1 MSGWYSL
8 VGVLAHERMIT
19 MLNTE
24 NPITIVVKH
33 SRAVFQNTLSVLRV
47 LKRPQKQAVRRATMK
62 KAAPVLY
69 GSPRVLTK
77 NRSKY
82 AAILGM

>member
-1 MSGWYSL
+1 MKALSGWYSL

-33 SRAVFQNTLSVLRV
+33 SSAVFQKIFPVLRV
-47 LKRPQKQAVRRATMK
+47 LKRPQKHDARRTMMK
-62 KAAPVLY
+62 NAAPVL
-69 GSPRVLTK
+69 
-77 NRSKY
+77 
-82 AAILGM
+82 